1 MRFGALRWER
11 VLGLG
16 LGLCLFLWIGI
27 SLSLFFFL
35 GFFLCWIWC
44 EEIMGLR

>member
-27 SLSLFFFL
+27 SLSLFFSFL
-35 GFFLCWIWC
+35 GFFYV
-44 EEIMGLR
+44 GFGVGR

>member
-27 SLSLFFFL
+27 SLSLSSSFL
-35 GFFLCWIWC
+35 GFFYV
-44 EEIMGLR
+44 GFGVRR